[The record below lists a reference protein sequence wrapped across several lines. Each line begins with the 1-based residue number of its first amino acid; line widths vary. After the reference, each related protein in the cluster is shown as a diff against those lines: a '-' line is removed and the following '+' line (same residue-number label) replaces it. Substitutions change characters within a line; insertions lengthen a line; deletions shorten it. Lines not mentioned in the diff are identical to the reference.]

1 MKKLGALLLL
11 STALWSCNSSTT
23 EVVTDP
29 PLGDIQI
36 NGLTSVFNAS
46 EGHVLEQANGTTITI
61 GQDVFETTDG
71 SPYDGMVSISFDE
84 FHTPGDIIA
93 SGIPMRYDSAG
104 VQMGAF
110 TSAGMFSIE
119 FNTIEGEKLLIK
131 EGETVRVDLAS
142 NVTDPNFKFYELVAE
157 KGIATGQI
165 VTPGSEQSS
174 FTGSGNKNNWV
185 YRGISPKPEVNLK
198 KLAISKELA
207 ALPTEPTTPEEQLD
221 DAYKIALEVDLSSYP
236 ELAGFEGVI
245 WQYTGDKN
253 TAEDPESNKWIY
265 RTNWT
270 NISLENNNGEY
281 SIALKSSKKKFT
293 TPVKPVFDKRD
304 IKKAERNYQRLLKG
318 YASTKKK
325 REKLEERMARQ
336 AAVTRAIFVSSGG
349 LFNCDVIPRLASSVV
364 PINAI
369 YSCKGQPNPPKTV
382 YVVSQINAG
391 GSHVTLRHDPSQYG
405 TISLYPTCKNLVLA
419 TYSDGTVATLPAEVL
434 TELIKANSPD
444 ESTLQL
450 NVVANDLRSAQELND
465 LILKQL

>member
-1 MKKLGALLLL
+1 MKKLGALLIL
-11 STALWSCNSSTT
+11 STALWSCNTSTL
-23 EVVTDP
+23 EVITDP
-29 PLGDIQI
+29 PLGDVQI
-36 NGLTSVFNAS
+36 NGLTSTFMAS
-46 EGHVLEQANGTTITI
+46 EGHVVEQPNGTTITI
-61 GQDVFETTDG
+61 GQDIFETTDG
-71 SPYDGMVSISFDE
+71 NPYVGMVSISFDE

-142 NVTDPNFKFYELVAE
+142 NVTDPDFKFYELIAE

-165 VTPGSEQSS
+165 VTPGSEQAS

-185 YRGISPKPEVNLK
+185 YRGISPKPELNPK
-198 KLAISKELA
+198 KLAISKEID
-207 ALPTEPTTPEEQLD
+207 ALPTEPNAPEEQLD

-245 WQYTGDKN
+245 WQYTGEKN
-253 TAEDPESNKWIY
+253 SSEDPESNKWIY

-270 NISLENNNGEY
+270 NISLENTNGEY
-281 SIALKSSKKKFT
+281 SIALKSKKKTFN

-349 LFNCDVIPRLASSVV
+349 LYNCDVIPRLASSVI
-364 PINAI
+364 PINAS
-369 YSCKGQPNPPKTV
+369 YTCTGQSNAPKTV

-405 TISLYPTCKNLVLA
+405 TISIYPTCKNLVLA
-419 TYSDGTVATLPAEVL
+419 TYADGTVATLSAERL
-434 TELIKANSPD
+434 TELVQANNA
-444 ESTLQL
+444 EENTLEL
-450 NVVANDLRSAQELND
+450 NVVASDIRSAQELND
-465 LILKQL
+465 IIIKQL